1 MKAITSNDDE
11 ERSLP
16 SKHVFFVDQHN
27 LFILSVVDYICS
39 QVVEVVG
46 LTDLIPEL
54 SVYWHGLDLSS
65 LTSTDRVMVAP
76 DSRSPNLKNPV
87 HMWVSLLKNRK
98 NLFLNSGNFFS
109 QGNPVSYS
117 IS

>member
-1 MKAITSNDDE
+1 MKAITSDDDE

-16 SKHVFFVDQHN
+16 SKHVFLVDQHD
-27 LFILSVVDYICS
+27 LLVLSIVDDICS
-39 QVVEVVG
+39 QVVEVIG
-46 LTDLIPEL
+46 LADLIPEL
-54 SVYWHGLDLSS
+54 SVYWHRLDLTIP
-65 LTSTDRVMVAP
+65 TSTDKVIVAP

-87 HMWVSLLKNRK
+87 HMWVSLLKKRK